1 MELKVFEIFSDIIK
15 EFRAKPK
22 TETIVVAKPVC
33 TPARPDVERIFT
45 QYGVKLLAYQETTK
59 MVEFLGKQVPGL
71 YIATIKVSNKQAVW
85 AEYLLLRSQKFML
98 WSKPKNERN
107 LEWASKHKQMPPSWN
122 GKPLI
127 EVGCKE
133 CLQVLKGIKKRGK

>member
-1 MELKVFEIFSDIIK
+1 MFGLFKDVLE
-15 EFRAKPK
+15 EFRPKPK
-22 TETIVVAKPVC
+22 KETIVVAKPVC
-33 TPARPDVERIFT
+33 TPARQDIEQIFS
-45 QYGVKLLAYQETTK
+45 QYGVKLLSYKETTK
-59 MVEFLGKQVPGL
+59 NVEFNYKMVPGL
-71 YIATIKVSNKQAVW
+71 YIATVEVSAKQAVW

-107 LEWASKHKQMPPSWN
+107 LEWATKHKQMPPSWN

-133 CLQVLKGIKKRGK
+133 GMQILKGLKKHGK